1 MDNQLLEAKLSQLL
15 HILKE
20 TEGWLVVPPEA
31 FAKDT
36 KLVRACQRNL
46 QLLVEYASDINGILV
61 LELGRKAPGSYRESF
76 TAVFDMGFASG
87 FTDANRN
94 ALLASVEWRN
104 NLIHE
109 YEPAESDEA
118 FYAKLQEFLSAYL
131 DYARLIH
138 HHFSP
143 EI

>member
-1 MDNQLLEAKLSQLL
+1 MDHDLSEVKLNQLVHVLR
-15 HILKE
+15 E
-20 TEGWLVVPPEA
+20 TESWLTVPA
-31 FAKDT
+31 DDFGRDT

-118 FYAKLQEFLSAYL
+118 FYAKLQE
-131 DYARLIH
+131 
-138 HHFSP
+138 
-143 EI
+143 